1 MPGLTGTIS
10 MARTSLQANQR
21 AIELAGHNLANV
33 SNPAFARQRLNL
45 QTAHGI
51 PVEHGMQG
59 AGVEVTGIDQYR
71 DILLDRQIANEGSIL
86 AYLEEK
92 QKILQ
97 YAQSMIG
104 QDVDRTAS
112 SPEGKAASKG
122 VGGQMGLGDNLAEF
136 FNAFQALSSNP
147 SSQAYRQVVVF
158 KAENLSEK
166 FNRIDFRLSELGHD
180 LNNEVVS
187 MVEDDNN
194 VITFLEQIGHL
205 ISTHKM
211 LSNANDYMDKFHH
224 RLEDL
229 SKFIDVQFEFKP
241 VAAPDPATG
250 KAMEKLHLKIGGVEV
265 IEAGDIISKLAL
277 VIKDGSGNTVT
288 RNNNILERG
297 DTVYVETVKSAE
309 QFQLSAGRIK
319 AVIDARDQTV
329 RSFKASMNIVSEKIK
344 ERINQEHV
352 KGASLPMLKL
362 ASVFAGT
369 GNLAVEGLS
378 ADLSAGDQL
387 LFANGG
393 VFTVAEDA
401 AIGSTELK
409 GAYAGDFPLAKGE
422 RAALQNLEFF
432 DTSSEGLNVNERI
445 SGNPALLHASM
456 GGDSGNNEMALRLAQ
471 IVDEKQEA
479 LNGQTFSEAINREV
493 VGFGQELNSVE
504 TQALD
509 QGTVLR
515 MLEDHRTSIAGVSID
530 EEMANLLVF
539 QRAFQ
544 ANAKLITLLDG
555 LVEVSIGI
563 VNN

>member
-1 MPGLTGTIS
+1 
-10 MARTSLQANQR
+10 MARVSLQANQR

-33 SNPAFARQRLNL
+33 SNPAYSRQRLNL

-59 AGVEVTGIDQYR
+59 SGVEVTGIDQFR

-97 YAQSMIG
+97 FAQSMIG
-104 QDVDRTAS
+104 QDLDRTAS

-136 FNAFQALSSNP
+136 FNALQALSANP

-158 KAENLSEK
+158 KAQNLSEK
-166 FNRIDFRLSELGHD
+166 FNRIDFRLGELDHD

-187 MVEDDNN
+187 MVDEVNN
-194 VITFLEQIGHL
+194 ALTFLEQIGHL
-205 ISTHKM
+205 ISSHKL
-211 LSNANDYMDKFHH
+211 LSNANDYTDKFHH

-229 SKFIDVQFEFKP
+229 SKFIDVQFEFRP
-241 VAAPDPATG
+241 MAAVDPLSG

-265 IEAGDIISKLAL
+265 IEAGDIVSKLTL
-277 VIKDGSGNTVT
+277 VIKDANGNTVT
-288 RNNNILERG
+288 RKENLLERG
-297 DTVYVETVKSAE
+297 DTVYVETVKSPG
-309 QFQLSAGRIK
+309 QFQLSAGKIK
-319 AVIDARDQTV
+319 AVIDARDQAV
-329 RSFKASMNIVSEKIK
+329 SGFKASMNTVSEKIK
-344 ERINQEHV
+344 ERINLEHV
-352 KGASLPMLKL
+352 KGASLPVVEL
-362 ASVFAGT
+362 ASIFIGT
-369 GNLAVEGLS
+369 GSLTIEGLS

-393 VFTVAEDA
+393 IFTVAEDA
-401 AIGSTELK
+401 GIGSTELN
-409 GAYAGDFPLAKGE
+409 GTYAGDFPLAKGE

-432 DTSSEGLNVNERI
+432 DTEAQGLSVNERI

-456 GGDSGNNEMALRLAQ
+456 GGDAGNNEMALRLAQ
-471 IVDEKQEA
+471 IIDEKQEA
-479 LNGQTFSEAINREV
+479 LKGQTFGEAINREV
-493 VGFGQELNSVE
+493 VGFGQELNSIE
-504 TQALD
+504 TQTLD
-509 QGTVLR
+509 QGTVVR
-515 MLEDHRTSIAGVSID
+515 MLEQHRTSIAGVSID

-544 ANAKLITLLDG
+544 ANAKLIVLLDG
-555 LVEVSIGI
+555 LVETSIGI
-563 VNN
+563 INK

>member
-1 MPGLTGTIS
+1 
-10 MARTSLQANQR
+10 MARSSLQANQR

-33 SNPAFARQRLNL
+33 SNPAFSRQRLNL
-45 QTAHGI
+45 ETAHGI
-51 PVEHGMQG
+51 PVEHGLMG
-59 AGVEVTGIDQYR
+59 AGVQVTGIDQFR
-71 DILLDRQIANEGSIL
+71 DILLDRQITNEGSIL

-122 VGGQMGLGDNLAEF
+122 IGGQMGLGDNLAEF
-136 FNAFQALSSNP
+136 FNALQALSSNP
-147 SSQAYRQVVVF
+147 SSQAHRQVVVF
-158 KAENLSEK
+158 KADNLSEK
-166 FNRIDFRLSELGHD
+166 FNRIDFRLGELGHD

-187 MVEDDNN
+187 MVEDVNN
-194 VITFLEQIGHL
+194 AITFMEQIGHL
-205 ISTHKM
+205 ISSHK
-211 LSNANDYMDKFHH
+211 LISNANDYVDKFHH
-224 RLEDL
+224 RVEDL

-241 VAAPDPATG
+241 VAQVDPATG
-250 KAMEKLHLKIGGVEV
+250 KAMEKLHLKIGGIEV
-265 IEAGDIISKLAL
+265 IESGDIVSKLTM
-277 VIKDGSGNTVT
+277 VIKDVDGNTVT
-288 RNNNILERG
+288 RKNDILERG
-297 DTVYVETVKSAE
+297 DTVYVETVKSPE
-309 QFQLSAGRIK
+309 KFKLSSGKIK
-319 AVIDARDQTV
+319 ALIDSRDQTV
-329 RSFKASMNIVSEKIK
+329 RGFKDSMNIVSERIK
-344 ERINQEHV
+344 DRINEEHK

-362 ASVFAGT
+362 ASVFTGT
-369 GNLAVEGLS
+369 GDLAIEGLS

-393 VFTVAEDA
+393 IFTVAEDA

-409 GAYAGDFPLAKGE
+409 GSYAGDFPLAKGE
-422 RAALQNLEFF
+422 RAALQNLDFF
-432 DTSSEGLNVNERI
+432 DTATRGLTVNERI
-445 SGNPALLHASM
+445 SGNPALLHAGM
-456 GGDSGNNEMALRLAQ
+456 GGDSGNNEMALRLAR
-471 IVDEKQEA
+471 IIDEKQEV

-493 VGFGQELNSVE
+493 VGFGQELNSIE

-509 QGTVLR
+509 QGTVVR
-515 MLEDHRTSIAGVSID
+515 MLEEHRTSMAGVSID

-563 VNN
+563 IK

>member
-1 MPGLTGTIS
+1 
-10 MARTSLQANQR
+10 MARISLQANQR

-33 SNPAFARQRLNL
+33 SNPAYSRQRLNL

-59 AGVEVTGIDQYR
+59 SGVEVTGIDQFR

-97 YAQSMIG
+97 FAQSMIG
-104 QDVDRTAS
+104 QDLDRTAS

-136 FNAFQALSSNP
+136 FNALQALSANP

-158 KAENLSEK
+158 KAQNLSEK
-166 FNRIDFRLSELGHD
+166 FNRIDFRLGELGHD

-187 MVEDDNN
+187 MVDEVNN
-194 VITFLEQIGHL
+194 ALTFLEQIGHL
-205 ISTHKM
+205 ISSHKL
-211 LSNANDYMDKFHH
+211 LSNANDYTDKFHH

-229 SKFIDVQFEFKP
+229 SKFIDVQFEFRP
-241 VAAPDPATG
+241 MAAVDPLSG

-265 IEAGDIISKLAL
+265 IEAGDIVSKLKV
-277 VIKDGSGNTVT
+277 VIKDANGNTVT
-288 RNNNILERG
+288 RKDNLLERG
-297 DTVYVETVKSAE
+297 DTVYVETVKSPG
-309 QFQLSAGRIK
+309 QFQLSSGKIK
-319 AVIDARDQTV
+319 AVIDARDQAV
-329 RSFKASMNIVSEKIK
+329 SGFKASMNTVSEKIK
-344 ERINQEHV
+344 ERINLEHV
-352 KGASLPMLKL
+352 KGASLPVVEL
-362 ASVFAGT
+362 ASIFIGT
-369 GNLAVEGLS
+369 GSLTIEGLS

-393 VFTVAEDA
+393 IFTVAEDA
-401 AIGSTELK
+401 GIGSTELN
-409 GAYAGDFPLAKGE
+409 GTYAGDFPLAKGE

-432 DTSSEGLNVNERI
+432 DTEAQGLSVNERI

-456 GGDSGNNEMALRLAQ
+456 GGDAGNNEMALRLAQ
-471 IVDEKQEA
+471 IIDEKQDA
-479 LNGQTFSEAINREV
+479 LKGQTFGEAINREV
-493 VGFGQELNSVE
+493 VGFGQELNSIE
-504 TQALD
+504 TQTLD
-509 QGTVLR
+509 QGTVVR
-515 MLEDHRTSIAGVSID
+515 MLEQHRTSIAGVSID

-544 ANAKLITLLDG
+544 ANAKLIVLLDG

-563 VNN
+563 INK

>member
-1 MPGLTGTIS
+1 
-10 MARTSLQANQR
+10 MARVSLQANQR

-33 SNPAFARQRLNL
+33 SNPAYSRQRLNL

-71 DILLDRQIANEGSIL
+71 DVLLDRQIANEGSVL

-104 QDVDRTAS
+104 QDLDRTAS
-112 SPEGKAASKG
+112 SPEGKAASNG
-122 VGGQMGLGDNLAEF
+122 VSGQMGLGDNLAELF
-136 FNAFQALSSNP
+136 SSLQALSTNP

-158 KAENLSEK
+158 KAQNLSDK
-166 FNRIDFRLSELGHD
+166 FNRIDFRLGELRHD

-187 MVEDDNN
+187 MVDDVNN
-194 VITFLEQIGHL
+194 AITFLEQVGHL
-205 ISTHKM
+205 ISTHKL
-211 LSNANDYMDKFHH
+211 LSNANDYTDKFHH

-229 SKFIDVQFEFKP
+229 SKFIDVQFDFKP
-241 VAAPDPATG
+241 VAEVDPVTG
-250 KAMEKLHLKIGGVEV
+250 TAMEKLSLIVGGVEV
-265 IEAGDIISKLAL
+265 IEKGDVVSKLTV
-277 VIKDGSGNTVT
+277 VIKDADGNTVT
-288 RNNNILERG
+288 RENDQLERG
-297 DTVYVETVKSAE
+297 DTVYVETIKSPE
-309 QFQLSAGRIK
+309 KFRLSSGRIK
-319 AVIDARDQTV
+319 AVIDARDQSV
-329 RSFKASMNIVSEKIK
+329 SGFQASMNTISEKIK
-344 ERINQEHV
+344 ERINLEHI
-352 KGASLPMLKL
+352 KGASLPVLEL
-362 ASVFAGT
+362 ASIFTGT
-369 GNLAVEGLS
+369 GSLAIKGLS

-401 AIGSTELK
+401 GIGSTELN
-409 GAYAGDFPLAKGE
+409 GTYAGDFPLAMGE

-432 DTSSEGLNVNERI
+432 DAEAQGLSVNERI
-445 SGNPALLHASM
+445 SGNTALLHASM
-456 GGDSGNNEMALRLAQ
+456 GGDAGNNENALNLAQ
-471 IVDEKQEA
+471 IIDEKQEA
-479 LNGQTFSEAINREV
+479 LNGQTFSEAINRDI

-515 MLEDHRTSIAGVSID
+515 MLDEHRTSIAGVSID

-555 LVEVSIGI
+555 LIGDSIAMI
-563 VNN
+563 SN